1 MMSGSSSPMPKPVV
15 TTHVVGI
22 DIGME
27 SCTMACLTMDK
38 RQVIK
43 STPFANTLA
52 GLGFSGTMLYAS
64 LAYSRKICERKEAQ
78 LSLSLTWEGLSAK
91 YFDGCQ
97 SSSGVEQRT
106 HKPLVGGS
114 IPSSGTT

>member
-1 MMSGSSSPMPKPVV
+1 MPEPVV

-43 STPFANTLA
+43 ATPFAKTRAGFDWLFERLE
-52 GLGFSGTMLYAS
+52 GLGS
-64 LAYSRKICERKEAQ
+64 LPKSC
-78 LSLSLTWEGLSAK
+78 W
-91 YFDGCQ
+91 
-97 SSSGVEQRT
+97 
-106 HKPLVGGS
+106 
-114 IPSSGTT
+114 